1 MAPAL
6 PTATSASAGV
16 PAKPPPAQPPRRKRK
31 NRTPVISRL
40 IVDDLRGE
48 VAYVS
53 EDIWRDIF
61 GFVKQ
66 EPKPQPEQ
74 ETVNGI
80 PVVGG
85 PAMVIVDD
93 GRLYIHS

>member
-1 MAPAL
+1 M
-6 PTATSASAGV
+6 
-16 PAKPPPAQPPRRKRK
+16 
-31 NRTPVISRL
+31 
-40 IVDDLRGE
+40 
-48 VAYVS
+48 S

-93 GRLYIHS
+93 GKLYIHLQG